1 LSAPRPAPAPRRA
14 AARRRRL
21 FGALAAGGATLT
33 AAVARAED
41 ESLGA
46 QYVDVTPEQ
55 RAAEQ
60 AAAEREAAARGDVK
74 DHAEYLPGYRRSPS
88 VGLSPY
94 APQMQPAMPG
104 ALMPSFGAPVRGHGW
119 RFDFQGYLQ
128 AVMRA
133 SIGTRDRAVPGQKNT
148 TLHGDPVVPGGSYGW
163 FDHTLTVPTP
173 WSQLNFLY
181 GNETVRATAILGAWS
196 VAGADEAAGNR
207 MPQAQVLFA
216 NAFLTYTPDLHPA
229 VLRVNVGAFPDRY
242 GAMAQWHEGA
252 YGASLIGSIYGVGTT
267 ATLELPFEGGL
278 TGRVE
283 AGFKGELDKP
293 PVGIVQNGTNEH
305 ARDEEG
311 STFAVH
317 GHVGFTYRSLT
328 PTLHLIH
335 SFSQDD
341 RIDLPDDVYTEWDES
356 DLRQDGSLDVRGADV
371 RIDGERFG
379 YFYLGAQRTLGN
391 DANAVSDLVKILNA
405 GSGKEFNEHFWGF
418 VSRGNGA
425 LTLVGG
431 QYTLSLGRL
440 LRHPMEF
447 WGEGPDLTLSAFGI
461 YGHADSDVR
470 EFDDQDMVKY
480 GVEAVYSFSKYVAA
494 SARIDQVNPDLDDLS
509 RSFGVVSPK
518 LIIRS
523 GWVTREALT
532 LQYAHYVLGDAV
544 RVEGDNRLVNI
555 MSSNPDRDLVALY
568 GTIWW

>member
-1 LSAPRPAPAPRRA
+1 LSSPDRGSSLPQRWVVTFAVASVAVA
-14 AARRRRL
+14 AA
-21 FGALAAGGATLT
+21 AQAQ
-33 AAVARAED
+33 AED
-41 ESLGA
+41 TSLGA
-46 QYVDVTPEQ
+46 KYIDVTPEQ
-55 RAAEQ
+55 VAAEQ
-60 AAAEREAAARGDVK
+60 AAAAAEARTKGDVK
-74 DHAEYLPGYRRSPS
+74 QSAEYLPGYRRTPS

-94 APQMQPAMPG
+94 APQNQPAMPG
-104 ALMPSFGAPVRGHGW
+104 ALMPSFGAPVHDHGW

-128 AVMRA
+128 AVMRG
-133 SIGTRDRAVPGQKNT
+133 SIGTREHAVPGQKTT

-173 WSQLNFLY
+173 WTQLNFVY
-181 GNETVRATAILGAWS
+181 GNDTVRATAIIGAWS
-196 VAGADEAAGNR
+196 VSGADEAAGNR

-216 NAFLTYTPDLHPA
+216 NAFLTYSPDIHPA
-229 VLRVNVGAFPDRY
+229 LLRINVGAYPDRY

-252 YGASLIGSIYGVGTT
+252 YGASLIGSIFGVGTT

-293 PVGIVQNGTNEH
+293 PVGIVQNGSNEH

-311 STFAVH
+311 STYAAH
-317 GHVGFTYRSLT
+317 AHVGFTYKSLT

-341 RIDLPDDVYTEWDES
+341 RIDLPNNPLTEWDES
-356 DLRQDGSLDVRGADV
+356 HLRKDGSLDVRGADV
-371 RIDGERFG
+371 RINGERFG

-391 DANAVSDLVKILNA
+391 DANAVSDLVKVLNA

-418 VSRGNGA
+418 VSRGNGG
-425 LTLVGG
+425 LTLLGS

-440 LRHPMEF
+440 LRYPMEF
-447 WGEGPDLTLSAFGI
+447 WGIGPDLTVSVFGI
-461 YGHADSDVR
+461 YGHADSDIP
-470 EFDDQDMVKY
+470 EFDDQNMVKY
-480 GVEAVYSFSKYVAA
+480 GAEGVYSFSKYVA
-494 SARIDQVNPDLDDLS
+494 SSLRIDHVHPDLTDPG
-509 RSFGVVSPK
+509 RSFAVFSPK
-518 LIIRS
+518 LIFRS
-523 GWVTREALT
+523 GWVTRESLT
-532 LQYAHYVLGDAV
+532 LQYAWYALGDNV

-555 MSSNPDRDLVALY
+555 QSSNPDRHLVALY